1 MKVPDLYVG
10 KQLFVGTGAPTALGI
25 GPVAARGSAYIEG
38 PTITGDPS
46 VFPFA
51 FGSANVGPPVNP
63 EAIPPVPIIP
73 GFVAGFNHSP
83 YSLAVVGDAAI
94 FNDLTVNGQIEV
106 GTNLIAQGEVIARV
120 LGKPHILSVKKDF
133 DIQHPTKEGWRLT
146 HACLEG
152 PEAGVYYRGKT
163 INNDKIIL
171 PEYWKGLV
179 DEDTITVNITP
190 VKYHQNIMVEKIEDN
205 TVFLN
210 EKDGLKINCHFHV
223 YGERVDT
230 EKLIPEYEGEIEDY
244 PGDNSQRSI
253 VGWNYDVKK

>member
-10 KQLFVGTGAPTALGI
+10 KQLFVGTGSPTALGI

-51 FGSANVGPPVNP
+51 FGCANVGPPVNA

-133 DIQHPTKEGWRLT
+133 DIKHPTKEGWRLT

-190 VKYHQNIMVEKIEDN
+190 VKYHQNIMIEKIEDN
-205 TVFLN
+205 IVFLN
-210 EKDGLKINCHFHV
+210 EKDGLEINCHFHV

>member
-51 FGSANVGPPVNP
+51 FGCANVGPPINA
-63 EAIPPVPIIP
+63 EAIPPIPIIP

-133 DIQHPTKEGWRLT
+133 DIKHPTKEGWRLT

-205 TVFLN
+205 KVFLN
-210 EKDGLKINCHFHV
+210 EKDGLEINCHFHV